1 MLRVSVLAPTIRSC
15 LVRPVRSRT
24 LIHHLKPLVGPQRL
38 YVRFNSSNQS
48 PPPSNEDVK
57 STNEPQPKPGRPK
70 NLFNDLKRLIKLA
83 KPETKVLAAALLCLV
98 TTSSVSMSLPLFI
111 GKIIDTTKAPL
122 EDAATEITILGLPEY
137 QFYTS
142 LLVLFGIGAS
152 ANFGRMYLLRSAGE
166 RLVARLR
173 SRVFSKILSQDS
185 YFFDLGPSKNGMKTG
200 DLISRIS
207 SDTQII
213 ARTMSGNIS
222 DGARALISGVVGLSM
237 MSYVLWQ
244 LTLCMSL
251 IFPPL
256 IIMSTFYGRK
266 IKSLSRQIQENLGGM
281 TKVAEEKFNA
291 IKTIQSFGQQKRVVH
306 EFNQEV
312 RKIFTTSTHEGF
324 LSGIYYGGNGLLGNV
339 TMVGLLVVGTK
350 LIASGDISIGDLS
363 SFMMYAVYTGL
374 SVFGLGNFYTELMKG
389 LGASERVFELMDLKP
404 SITTSLGRKIKDIHG
419 DIVFRDVKFHYP
431 SRPDSP
437 IFGNK
442 PLNLTIKKGEHVCF
456 VGPSGSGKSTISQL
470 LLRFYDP
477 IEGSVIVN
485 GYNIKD
491 MNLTHF
497 RQQVGYVQQDPV
509 LFSGTIEE
517 NIRFGKLDCTAAD
530 INEALEIANAYN
542 FIQAFPAKLD
552 TIVGPSSSA
561 RLSGGQKQRLSIAR
575 TLIKRPE
582 ILVLDEATSALDT
595 SLEEIVMRNL
605 MAVAGERQ
613 FTMILIAHRLSTIR
627 NSERVI
633 VLAGDGQIVEDGSFD
648 ELYNNPDSELNKLL
662 KTYRE

>member
-1 MLRVSVLAPTIRSC
+1 
-15 LVRPVRSRT
+15 
-24 LIHHLKPLVGPQRL
+24 
-38 YVRFNSSNQS
+38 
-48 PPPSNEDVK
+48 
-57 STNEPQPKPGRPK
+57 
-70 NLFNDLKRLIKLA
+70 
-83 KPETKVLAAALLCLV
+83 
-98 TTSSVSMSLPLFI
+98 
-111 GKIIDTTKAPL
+111 
-122 EDAATEITILGLPEY
+122 
-137 QFYTS
+137 
-142 LLVLFGIGAS
+142 
-152 ANFGRMYLLRSAGE
+152 
-166 RLVARLR
+166 
-173 SRVFSKILSQDS
+173 
-185 YFFDLGPSKNGMKTG
+185 
-200 DLISRIS
+200 
-207 SDTQII
+207 
-213 ARTMSGNIS
+213 
-222 DGARALISGVVGLSM
+222 
-237 MSYVLWQ
+237 
-244 LTLCMSL
+244 
-251 IFPPL
+251 
-256 IIMSTFYGRK
+256 
-266 IKSLSRQIQENLGGM
+266 
-281 TKVAEEKFNA
+281 
-291 IKTIQSFGQQKRVVH
+291 
-306 EFNQEV
+306 
-312 RKIFTTSTHEGF
+312 
-324 LSGIYYGGNGLLGNV
+324 
-339 TMVGLLVVGTK
+339 
-350 LIASGDISIGDLS
+350 
-363 SFMMYAVYTGL
+363 MMYAVYTGL